1 MAGLGD
7 HGVRVDLAHVVT
19 PVLGLDVLDVKGPGV
34 GTVVDDVNPEV
45 AGDDVPPYGEDLLAL
60 HADPANLGQRLISDC
75 NKMSGS

>member
-34 GTVVDDVNPEV
+34 VTVVDDVEPRYP
-45 AGDDVPPYGEDLLAL
+45 GDDVPPDGQDHLPVYVYPGHLTEDIS
-60 HADPANLGQRLISDC
+60 LGKER
-75 NKMSGS
+75 